1 MTPAELRKLVSD
13 GESERVE
20 FKRSLG
26 EWKEIV
32 VAVAA
37 MASLHGDQIC
47 IGAEPTGRV
56 CGVELDK
63 GTLEDLA
70 SKSAKSKSSRSR
82 LSHDQTPAAR

>member
-1 MTPAELRKLVSD
+1 MRPAELGKLISG

-32 VAVAA
+32 VATAA
-37 MASLHGDQIC
+37 MASLHGGRIC
-47 IGAEPTGRV
+47 IGVEPTGRV
-56 CGVELDK
+56 CGVELGK

-70 SKSAKSKSSRSR
+70 NKSAKSKSSRSR